1 MDAQSVM
8 IASRLARIAEM
19 RGEIARLRE
28 ENSRLQAENAALR
41 SHAALGVL
49 ALGDLASLAPGAR
62 MVLVDGW
69 NLILGAGG
77 GETVLGGRVHSPAA
91 LIAQAGTYLAAHEND
106 FVWLVF
112 DGREE
117 NAQETAR
124 LRVSYTGGEGAQRAD
139 RFIVDFV
146 RAAFFRSLSSRIAV
160 LTHDKK
166 LLKEARRLG
175 AALLS

>member
-8 IASRLARIAEM
+8 IASRLARVAEM

-91 LIAQAGTYLAAHEND
+91 LTSAAGTYLASHEND
-106 FVWLVF
+106 FVWIVF
-112 DGREE
+112 DGKEE
-117 NAQETAR
+117 NAQEAAR
-124 LRVSYTGGEGAQRAD
+124 LRVSYTGGEGVQRAD
-139 RFIVDFV
+139 RFILDFV
-146 RAAFFRSLSSRIAV
+146 RAASFRSLSGKIAV
-160 LTHDKK
+160 LSRDKK
-166 LLKEARRLG
+166 LLKEVRRLG
-175 AALLS
+175 AAVLS